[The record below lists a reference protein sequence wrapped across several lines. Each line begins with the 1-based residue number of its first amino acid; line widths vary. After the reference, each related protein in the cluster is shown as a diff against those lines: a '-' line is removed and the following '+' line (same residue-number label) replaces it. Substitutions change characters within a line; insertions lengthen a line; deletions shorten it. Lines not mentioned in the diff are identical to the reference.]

1 MSTTRTMT
9 MVATAAVIAAGAIA
23 IPPSADAY
31 TYVRHHYGHAVWGT
45 YARATRVYAADHY
58 YAVGPAPVFTYAAAT
73 CGKSVTGTVTF
84 DFMAIIYQASI
95 PLTASACFP

>member
-58 YAVGPAPVFTYAAAT
+58 YRRPYQQ
-73 CGKSVTGTVTF
+73 SVNP
-84 DFMAIIYQASI
+84 DFQLGGNRSR
-95 PLTASACFP
+95 